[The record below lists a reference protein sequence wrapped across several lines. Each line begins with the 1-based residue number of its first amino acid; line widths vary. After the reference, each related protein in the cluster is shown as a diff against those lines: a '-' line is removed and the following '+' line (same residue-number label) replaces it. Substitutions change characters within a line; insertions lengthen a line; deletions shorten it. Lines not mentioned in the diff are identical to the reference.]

1 MNARSIACPG
11 ILALALAA
19 CGGAV
24 QASAAPTEP
33 AATSASPASASAS
46 SELAASPASAS
57 GELPTSAP
65 VATTT
70 APSGAGAPTS
80 GTNAADAAEAAAALL
95 HGARLDLQGR
105 CAPLRE
111 GLPAG
116 AVGAITCTPQ
126 GTVAALVTMVILD
139 TQPQLMA
146 AYGAVV
152 SDAGIPPFSHRGR
165 CEAGRATEG
174 GYVPGDG
181 HPGAIPDERVACWT
195 DDAGIAHSVT
205 TSLPFVLLRVDGRPG
220 ASTADVGLFPMLGNR
235 DQPGGPTLWAQEPMS
250 PEK

>member
-19 CGGAV
+19 CGGAI

-33 AATSASPASASAS
+33 AASSTSPTT
-46 SELAASPASAS
+46 ASAS
-57 GELPTSAP
+57 GGLATSAP

-70 APSGAGAPTS
+70 ATATAGAPTN
-80 GTNAADAAEAAAALL
+80 GTNAAEAAEAEAALL

-126 GTVAALVTMVILD
+126 GTVAALVTMVVLD

-220 ASTADVGLFPMLGNR
+220 ASTADVGLYPMLGNR